1 MISIDEFF
9 IFYISILF
17 MAISLVYSYSK
28 VNNKLI
34 ILNKKFFI
42 IIAISSIL
50 SLYNNLYNDSTLK
63 IIFAFVITFIMEKVL
78 FKDKFKNV
86 FFTVSVLTIVSIS
99 LEIVLS
105 VGLSLVE
112 TNIDSVNNNI
122 AIKSF
127 LSISH
132 SIMMFIVFKSKFVSK
147 YIYKAKESIL
157 NLANIYTLICIIILS
172 LNIIIYLR
180 CFDFNKIAFLVISVI
195 SLLLLILC
203 LKTIINDKYN
213 NKILLEKNKNLKD
226 SYNAYSNTIEECR
239 ELKHNLNN
247 DLYSLKSVLPSEYH
261 THINNILKKYNKNYE
276 WITKIDC
283 IPEGLQGLIYIKKIE
298 ARKKHIDLMIDSN
311 KKIEIKTDDYLD
323 LGGIISILIDNAI
336 EGCANS
342 KGKIIEI
349 KITNTIKKLKITI
362 INKFS
367 NRIDLNKI
375 GNRHYSTKKLKSGI
389 GLNYINK
396 VKGNKIKTNFKI
408 INDLFISEV
417 IYNIEK

>member
-1 MISIDEFF
+1 MLNFSSF
-9 IFYISILF
+9 IVFYISIIF
-17 MAISLVYSYSK
+17 MAISLVYSYAR
-28 VNNKLI
+28 VNNKQI
-34 ILNKKFFI
+34 ILNKKIFI
-42 IIAISSIL
+42 IVAISSIL
-50 SLYNNLYNDSTLK
+50 SLYNNLYSDSTLK
-63 IIFAFVITFIMEKVL
+63 IIFAFIITFLMEKLL
-78 FKDKFKNV
+78 FKDNYKDV
-86 FFTVSVLTIVSIS
+86 FFTVSSLTIVSIL
-99 LEIVLS
+99 LEILLS
-105 VGLSLVE
+105 AGLSLIE

-122 AIKSF
+122 VIKSL
-127 LSISH
+127 LSIFH
-132 SIMMFIVFKSKFVSK
+132 SIMMFLIFKFNLVNK

-172 LNIIIYLR
+172 LNVIIYLR
-180 CFDFNKIAFLVISVI
+180 CFDFNKIAVLVISII

-203 LKTIINDKYN
+203 LRIIINDKYN
-213 NKILLEKNKNLKD
+213 NKILVETNKNLKD

-247 DLYSLKSVLPSEYH
+247 DLYSLKSSLPNQYH
-261 THINNILKKYNKNYE
+261 IQINNILKKYNKNYE

-298 ARKKHIDLMIDSN
+298 AKKKHIDLIVDSDN
-311 KKIEIKTDDYLD
+311 KIEINNDDYID

-336 EGCANS
+336 EASVNS
-342 KGKIIEI
+342 KGKVIEI
-349 KITNTIKKLKITI
+349 KIASINKKLRVTI

-367 NRIDLNKI
+367 NRIDINKI
-375 GNRHYSTKKLKSGI
+375 GNKNYSTKKLKSGL

-417 IYNIEK
+417 VYNI